1 MGTQVAR
8 LPQSPSPAP
17 KVTVRRKPP
26 APWHAFCDMRAVMSV
41 LIQLH
46 FEQETAAWVASRD
59 IVRWIMRQKW
69 RKLPAARRMDVQAA
83 FADRHDVAA
92 LVLVLLAE
100 LVNENAI
107 IATWSYVGNRYQI
120 CPDEIKVLDEVC
132 QGLYPQKKK
141 KLPDLHLVNLAA

>member
-8 LPQSPSPAP
+8 LPQQPSPAP

-46 FEQETAAWVASRD
+46 VEQKTEAWVASRG
-59 IVRWIMRQKW
+59 IVRWIERQRW
-69 RKLPAARRMDVQAA
+69 RKLPVARRGDVQEA
-83 FADRHDVAA
+83 FADRHDIAA

-100 LVNENAI
+100 LLSEKVI
-107 IATWSYVGNRYQI
+107 IATWSAVGNRYQI
-120 CPDEIKVLDEVC
+120 CPDEIKVLDDAC
-132 QGLYPQKKK
+132 QGICPQKKK
-141 KLPDLHLVNLAA
+141 TQPNIRLV